1 MMTATGTMNPQV
13 RELTDQELDLVGG
26 GAATG
31 GTAVSA
37 TSGTAAS
44 ATSGN
49 ETPQPVIIAIL
60 IGLLVPAIQK
70 VR

>member
-31 GTAVSA
+31 GTA
-37 TSGTAAS
+37 AS